1 MPVTAWPLSLQ
12 KRGGQTKRL
21 VNVKPHRVKVEI
33 FRLEVAGFQL
43 GEAVPYEYHYPACFL
58 TSCPKN
64 TAYGFIG
71 NVVLSCNLSERFALV
86 NAMKNTRPLSN
97 GYFPMRF

>member
-43 GEAVPYEYHYPACFL
+43 GEAVPYEYH
-58 TSCPKN
+58 
-64 TAYGFIG
+64 
-71 NVVLSCNLSERFALV
+71 LSRMFFDELPEEHGVWLHRKRCTLLQLV
-86 NAMKNTRPLSN
+86 
-97 GYFPMRF
+97 